1 MRLAPRFL
9 LLSGIALI
17 SLGVVAD
24 TVPSNPISTS
34 FLLGN
39 AQKSPAN
46 AQSAAPAAAETPQAV
61 NGTLWTVVAP
71 TYTGTTSSY
80 LRLFNGGSATATF
93 TVQVVGSPSGTSYGT
108 ATIQVP
114 TRASPQYGMRTAG
127 TALGILDLA
136 NAAQLSGGDTSYS
149 FYIQSTEST
158 AGYQHVTFNT
168 SNLFFENASSCNYA
182 LNHTI
187 HSVVNST
194 VVPNIHTSLLGNAGY
209 ASQVEIHNYWNA
221 AVTFRID
228 VIESATGALKGNF
241 TETIG
246 ANTTL
251 VQPMSYFQDKVGW
264 TPVGGELHATLVITD
279 PSGVKPTVTVGQSI
293 INQSV
298 QNALV
303 NMSAYCAVNAPVA
316 ASSGGGG
323 DGGGFGG
330 GGISY

>member
-1 MRLAPRFL
+1 MHLTPRFL

-24 TVPSNPISTS
+24 TVPTS
-34 FLLGN
+34 PTSASFFLGN

-46 AQSAAPAAAETPQAV
+46 AQSAAPAATETPQAV
-61 NGTLWTVVAP
+61 NGILWTVVAP
-71 TYTGTTSSY
+71 TYNGTTGSY

-108 ATIQVP
+108 ANIQVP
-114 TRASPQYGMRTAG
+114 SRASPQFGMRTAG

-136 NAAQLSGGDTSYS
+136 SAAQLSGGDTSYS
-149 FYIQSTEST
+149 FYIQSPESM

-168 SNLFFENASSCNYA
+168 ANLFFENTSSCSYA
-182 LNHTI
+182 LNHTV

-194 VVPNIHTSLLGNAGY
+194 VIPNIHTSLLGSAGY
-209 ASQVEIHNYWNA
+209 PSQIEIHNYWNA
-221 AVTFRID
+221 AVTFRIY

-251 VQPMSYFQDKVGW
+251 VQPMTYFQTKVGW
-264 TPVGGELHATLVITD
+264 TPAGGELHATLVITD

-293 INQSV
+293 INQSL

-316 ASSGGGG
+316 ATSG
-323 DGGGFGG
+323 GGGFGG

>member
-1 MRLAPRFL
+1 MRLTPRLL
-9 LLSGIALI
+9 LLSGIALV

-24 TVPSNPISTS
+24 TVPTSPIATS
-34 FLLGN
+34 FFLGN
-39 AQKSPAN
+39 AQKTSV
-46 AQSAAPAAAETPQAV
+46 PAAVETSQAV
-61 NGTLWTVVAP
+61 NGSLWTVVAP
-71 TYTGTTSSY
+71 TYSGTTSSY

-127 TALGILDLA
+127 SAQGILDLA
-136 NAAQLSGGDTSYS
+136 GAAQLSGGDTSYS

-158 AGYQHVTFNT
+158 AGYQHVTFN
-168 SNLFFENASSCNYA
+168 SANLFFENTSSCSYA

-194 VVPNIHTSLLGNAGY
+194 VIPNIHTSLLPTY
-209 ASQVEIHNYWNA
+209 PSQVEIHNYWNA
-221 AVTFRID
+221 PVTFRID
-228 VIESATGALKGNF
+228 VVESATGVLKGNF
-241 TETIG
+241 NETIG

-251 VQPMSYFQDKVGW
+251 IQPMSYFQNKVGW
-264 TPVGGELHATLVITD
+264 TPVGGELHATLIVTD

-293 INQSV
+293 VNQSV
-298 QNALV
+298 SNALV
-303 NMSAYCAVNAPVA
+303 NMSTYCAVNAPVA
-316 ASSGGGG
+316 ASSGGGSGG